1 MEQLFEKN
9 KIYVPIV
16 KDLSIPLKYRKA
28 VEEECEK
35 YYQRNQKTKNF
46 AEFNSNFL
54 PDDLDTYLRNLS
66 RHNFLKTLWAFLNQ
80 PKRFRKYFN
89 RSWYLY
95 RMFFSPSQKDK
106 ELKKWAQDI
115 SKAFAK
121 PVNKMVDEMVEYIQ
135 EEKK

>member
-1 MEQLFEKN
+1 MTN
-9 KIYVPIV
+9 IYEDERVINVPV
-16 KDLSIPLKYRKA
+16 VDKLSLPLKYRKA

-66 RHNFLKTLWAFLNQ
+66 RHDFLKTLWAFLNQ
-80 PKRFRKYFN
+80 PKRYRQYFN

-106 ELKKWAQDI
+106 DLRKFARSI
-115 SKAFAK
+115 HKAFAK
-121 PVNKMVDEMVEYIQ
+121 PINKMVDEIVDQ
-135 EEKK
+135 EVTK